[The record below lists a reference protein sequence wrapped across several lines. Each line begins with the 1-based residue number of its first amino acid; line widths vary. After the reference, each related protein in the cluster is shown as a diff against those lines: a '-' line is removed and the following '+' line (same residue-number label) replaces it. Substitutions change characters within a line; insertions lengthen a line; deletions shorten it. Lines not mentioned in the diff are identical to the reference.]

1 VTKKL
6 GKGLR
11 MRLSNSIASDT
22 ELGEGLRM
30 RVWNMVGGKQFK
42 IHILQKNDEYSDAS
56 YS

>member
-1 VTKKL
+1 
-6 GKGLR
+6 